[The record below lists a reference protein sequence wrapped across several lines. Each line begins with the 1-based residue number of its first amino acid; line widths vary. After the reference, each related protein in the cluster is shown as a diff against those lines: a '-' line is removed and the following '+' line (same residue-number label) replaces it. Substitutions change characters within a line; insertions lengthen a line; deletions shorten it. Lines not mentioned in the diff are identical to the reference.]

1 MFFIFVYNKFL
12 IINNLKSII
21 MAGRTKGRVVLT
33 KNPKD
38 NLDAAKSIY
47 DKHVALGTASPLNIL
62 QDVNWATT
70 GPKIA
75 PAIAD
80 HTAAEFHKG
89 ESEKFYANR
98 DKEVPEIKDALKK
111 SVALLKASFGNN
123 PKQLSDW
130 GISVDDSP
138 RVKKPKA

>member
-1 MFFIFVYNKFL
+1 
-12 IINNLKSII
+12 

-38 NLDAAKSIY
+38 NLDAATSIY
-47 DKHVALGTASPLNIL
+47 NKHVALGAASPLNIL

-70 GPKIA
+70 GPKITPTLA
-75 PAIAD
+75 E

-89 ESEKFYANR
+89 ESEKHYVNR
-98 DKEVPEIKDALKK
+98 DKNMPEITDALKK
-111 SVALLKASFGNN
+111 SIGLLKVSFGNN
-123 PKQLSDW
+123 PKQLTDW

-138 RVKKPKA
+138 KVKKPKA